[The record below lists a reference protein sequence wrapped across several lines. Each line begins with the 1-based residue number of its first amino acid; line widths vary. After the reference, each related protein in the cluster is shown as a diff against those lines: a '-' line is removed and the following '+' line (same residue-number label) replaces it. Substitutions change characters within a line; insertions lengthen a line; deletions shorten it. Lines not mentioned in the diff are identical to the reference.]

1 MNYLGNCGR
10 IEQFWDSQPI
20 LGDAGSHGRKE
31 YAQKVSSE
39 TLLSCSFLDLH
50 ILSEISI
57 FTSLKRVELLWF
69 HVVSVPQNWAAPL
82 LEEKETKFSDLTVPS
97 NPDLEEI
104 VLFLPD
110 HWYKSYG
117 YWENPRSLRSL
128 GCLGTVTVVLHLVD
142 LPHHMWHLPKVRS
155 LSSNQILALTTSS
168 INLSKNITV
177 WKYLYDQWI
186 SGYFYCIH
194 HGE

>member
-1 MNYLGNCGR
+1 MFFLGSAHIVWNFHFHIPQEGR
-10 IEQFWDSQPI
+10 TS
-20 LGDAGSHGRKE
+20 L
-31 YAQKVSSE
+31 V
-39 TLLSCSFLDLH
+39 SCS
-50 ILSEISI
+50 LSHPELSSSLAWGKRDKI
-57 FTSLKRVELLWF
+57 FW
-69 HVVSVPQNWAAPL
+69 
-82 LEEKETKFSDLTVPS
+82 SDCS
-97 NPDLEEI
+97 FKPDLEEI

-117 YWENPRSLRSL
+117 YWKNPRSLRSL
-128 GCLGTVTVVLHLVD
+128 SCLGTVTVVLNLVD

-168 INLSKNITV
+168 INLSKNVTV

-186 SGYFYCIH
+186 SGYFHCIH